1 MKTNNTGLNALA
13 KDWHGMLI
21 ITVDD
26 KPGFGEWLNGQT
38 MPYVEEDEKPTN
50 WAYYGDYLRFVRGLG
65 VID

>member
-1 MKTNNTGLNALA
+1 MKKIDRKLHDLA
-13 KDWHGMLI
+13 KNWHGMLI

-38 MPYVEEDEKPTN
+38 RPYVEEDEYPAN
-50 WAYYGDYLRFVRGLG
+50 WAYYGDYVRFTRGLG